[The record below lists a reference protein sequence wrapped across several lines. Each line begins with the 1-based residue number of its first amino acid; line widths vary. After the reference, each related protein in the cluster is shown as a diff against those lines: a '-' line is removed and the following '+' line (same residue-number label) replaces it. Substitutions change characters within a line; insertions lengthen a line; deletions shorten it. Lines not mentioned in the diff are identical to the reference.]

1 MLKDGGSLA
10 SAQFIQL
17 VAVAAILSA
26 SRPLFVH
33 VSVTGV
39 QWP

>member
-26 SRPLFVH
+26 SRPLFVR